1 MRRFVCWRQTVGSSR
16 QEKLPVGMDRS
27 IVVGNVDSR
36 IGSQQEI
43 VLQRMNHHLL
53 RKFVC
58 RRWSRKPPPQGH
70 HVFHQ
75 GRYRSALCFSQ
86 LARVCVPPSQSAVPA
101 GLSDNPADP
110 VVQQC
115 RAGRDLADSEPNAE
129 QSMDIRHLQPAGEHI
144 RRVLS

>member
-27 IVVGNVDSR
+27 TVVGNVDSR

-75 GRYRSALCFSQ
+75 GRYRSALRFS
-86 LARVCVPPSQSAVPA
+86 VCCVPPSQSAVPA
-101 GLSDNPADP
+101 GLSDNPADL
-110 VVQQC
+110 VVQPC
-115 RAGRDLADSEPNAE
+115 RPGRDLADSEPDAE

>member
-27 IVVGNVDSR
+27 IVVGNLDSR

-43 VLQRMNHHLL
+43 VLQRMSHHLL

-75 GRYRSALCFSQ
+75 GRYRRALRFS
-86 LARVCVPPSQSAVPA
+86 VSPSQSAVPA
-101 GLSDNPADP
+101 GLSDNPADL
-110 VVQQC
+110 VVQPC
-115 RAGRDLADSEPNAE
+115 RPGRDLADSEPDAE